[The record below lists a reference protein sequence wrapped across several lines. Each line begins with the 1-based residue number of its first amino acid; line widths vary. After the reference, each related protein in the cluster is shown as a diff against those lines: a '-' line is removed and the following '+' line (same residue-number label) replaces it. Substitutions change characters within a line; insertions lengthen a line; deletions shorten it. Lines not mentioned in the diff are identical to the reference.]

1 MEENET
7 ISGEDAQ
14 RIVNGEALPQQV
26 GKKTKDSEK
35 EKALKDKNKAEG
47 EEKTD
52 IDKYVLQMAKAMV
65 QLRLD
70 EEKVIFDRLWAKDKK

>member
-14 RIVNGEALPQQV
+14 RIVNGETLPRQV
-26 GKKTKDSEK
+26 GKKTKDNEK
-35 EKALKDKNKAEG
+35 EKALKAKNKAE
-47 EEKTD
+47 EENKTD
-52 IDKYVLQMAKAMV
+52 IDEYVLQMAKAMV
-65 QLRLD
+65 QLRLE

>member
-14 RIVNGEALPQQV
+14 RIVNGETLPSQV
-26 GKKTKDSEK
+26 GKKTEDSEK
-35 EKALKDKNKAEG
+35 EKAVKEKNEVEG
-47 EEKTD
+47 EDNTD
-52 IDKYVLQMAKAMV
+52 VDKFALQLAKAMV
-65 QLRLD
+65 QLRLE

>member
-14 RIVNGEALPQQV
+14 RIVNGEALPPQA
-26 GKKTKDSEK
+26 GKKAKDNGK
-35 EKALKDKNKAEG
+35 EKALKAQNKAEG
-47 EEKTD
+47 DDKTD
-52 IDKYVLQMAKAMV
+52 IDTYVLQMAKAMV
-65 QLRLD
+65 QLRLE

>member
-14 RIVNGEALPQQV
+14 RIVNGETLPRQV
-26 GKKTKDSEK
+26 GKKAKDNEK
-35 EKALKDKNKAEG
+35 EKALKAKNKAE
-47 EEKTD
+47 EENKTD
-52 IDKYVLQMAKAMV
+52 IDECVLQMAKAMV
-65 QLRLD
+65 QLRLE

>member
-14 RIVNGEALPQQV
+14 RIVNGETLPRQV
-26 GKKTKDSEK
+26 GKKAKDNEK
-35 EKALKDKNKAEG
+35 GKALKAKNKAE
-47 EEKTD
+47 EENKTD
-52 IDKYVLQMAKAMV
+52 IDEYVLQMAKAMV
-65 QLRLD
+65 QLRLE

>member
-14 RIVNGEALPQQV
+14 RIVNGETLPRQV
-26 GKKTKDSEK
+26 GKKAKDSEK
-35 EKALKDKNKAEG
+35 EKALKAKNKAE
-47 EEKTD
+47 EENKTD
-52 IDKYVLQMAKAMV
+52 IDEYVLQMAKAMV
-65 QLRLD
+65 HLRLE